1 MKKLILNEKLRI
13 DTSLAVLP
21 YSTDECTTVCTG
33 YRVDNIP

>member
-21 YSTDECTTVCTG
+21 YSTDECNTVCTG